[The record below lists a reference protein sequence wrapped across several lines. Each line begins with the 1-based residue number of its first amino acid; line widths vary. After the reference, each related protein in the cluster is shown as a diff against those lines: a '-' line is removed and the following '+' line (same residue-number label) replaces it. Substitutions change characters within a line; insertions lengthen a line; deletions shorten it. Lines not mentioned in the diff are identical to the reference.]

1 MLRKGFTIIE
11 VLIMVMVFVLISG
24 AVIANF
30 SSARGSA
37 RLRAAAQELAANI
50 KRAQA
55 YAYANTT
62 QSVCTDNLICGSGSA
77 CDALAPAG
85 CTATPILSYGVVLDA
100 NSDGKAYV
108 IYADADNSG
117 SYRAGEAIPYGMV
130 ALPLGITFQSVAN
143 NSLLYSYSQA
153 NSAPFVSC
161 SGGGCTTTAVLYDA
175 NTKAVKTVSISKQTG
190 TVSIY

>member
-11 VLIMVMVFVLISG
+11 VLIMVMVFVLISS

-55 YAYANTT
+55 YAYANTQ
-62 QSVCTDNLICGSGSA
+62 QSVCADNLICG
-77 CDALAPAG
+77 
-85 CTATPILSYGVVLDA
+85 ILSYGVVLDA

-117 SYRAGEAIPYGMV
+117 SYRAGEAIPFGTI
-130 ALPLGITFQSVAN
+130 ALPSGITFQSVVN
-143 NSLLYSYSQA
+143 NNLLYSYSQA